1 MTRSPITM
9 GVDTPWPPSAAVQA
23 TFSFALHFSGRF
35 ESAAMPLPS
44 GPRHCGQS
52 SVCTT
57 EMAANNITND
67 INHFRRMEA
76 LRVDPTCNDAND
88 GLAHRSSKSEGGNE
102 RESRLW
108 RGIGRLHH
116 GVE

>member
-1 MTRSPITM
+1 VPGRRTPLPIWDVTMTRSPMTM

-35 ESAAMPLPS
+35 ESAAMPFPS

-52 SVCTT
+52 SACTT
-57 EMAANNITND
+57 EMAANTITND
-67 INHFRRMEA
+67 INHFRRIEA

-88 GLAHRSSKSEGGNE
+88 TNDRE
-102 RESRLW
+102 RT
-108 RGIGRLHH
+108 GIGDY
-116 GVE
+116 GAV